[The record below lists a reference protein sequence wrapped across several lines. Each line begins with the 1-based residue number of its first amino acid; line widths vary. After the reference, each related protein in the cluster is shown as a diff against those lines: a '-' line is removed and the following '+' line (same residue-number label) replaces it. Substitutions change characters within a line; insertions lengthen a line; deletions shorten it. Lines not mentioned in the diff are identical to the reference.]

1 MQIEILDAIECQLL
15 KVDAIKLKPC
25 LSYDAVY
32 YKQGLYKKTR
42 HQYEK
47 QVFTF
52 KGKKYYR
59 FHTGLLPRV
68 TRWCA
73 DHNIPLQIVGEEI
86 KIPRQ
91 NKPFLKGIEFREDQL
106 RLINAACKNQR
117 GIIVSATGS
126 GKTLMQL
133 GFISC
138 YPKNNFLILA
148 HTTAIVQQ
156 TYNELKKF
164 GFKSIEM
171 IGGDIK
177 AHKPN
182 KQITVS
188 TMQSFIKID
197 PQNYIDYYD
206 GVLLDECHHLQS
218 EKSTYSTIFKNLL
231 APIRL
236 GFTATTRT
244 TDEAILVNEGLLG
257 PVIETTTIQEAAELG
272 ILAKP
277 KLKLIKAKYNPSI
290 TDLRKYADVY
300 TYGIVKNEQ
309 RTKQIAE
316 IVQDFYG
323 QNKTGLIFVTQIEHG
338 KLIIAEIKNLFQYKA
353 PFIQGEMPYEIR
365 EEIKTKLIKNK
376 IKICVATT
384 SWREGVDIPNLD
396 YVILSGGGKSEIQTL
411 QGIGRGLRK
420 TKDKDSVIIVDFLDL
435 SHNYLIRQTGERLAV
450 YSDNNWL

>member
-1 MQIEILDAIECQLL
+1 
-15 KVDAIKLKPC
+15 
-25 LSYDAVY
+25 
-32 YKQGLYKKTR
+32 
-42 HQYEK
+42 
-47 QVFTF
+47 
-52 KGKKYYR
+52 
-59 FHTGLLPRV
+59 
-68 TRWCA
+68 
-73 DHNIPLQIVGEEI
+73 
-86 KIPRQ
+86 
-91 NKPFLKGIEFREDQL
+91 
-106 RLINAACKNQR
+106 
-117 GIIVSATGS
+117 
-126 GKTLMQL
+126 
-133 GFISC
+133 
-138 YPKNNFLILA
+138 
-148 HTTAIVQQ
+148 
-156 TYNELKKF
+156 
-164 GFKSIEM
+164 
-171 IGGDIK
+171 
-177 AHKPN
+177 
-182 KQITVS
+182 
-188 TMQSFIKID
+188 MQSFIKID

-338 KLIIAEIKNLFQYKA
+338 NLIIAEIENLFQYKA